1 MIAVCPLSPGP
12 FSIGSQSRSLSPEE
26 KSSRIVLA
34 DGDFQGSKLMTERA
48 KLYGEVTV
56 AIKLRE
62 LQTLAEIA
70 REKNLII
77 VTPSGD
83 ISTGNR

>member
-1 MIAVCPLSPGP
+1 MFPISRS

-26 KSSRIVLA
+26 KRSRIIPV
-34 DGDFQGSKLMTERA
+34 DGEFQDSKLITETA
-48 KLYGEVTV
+48 KLYGEAQV
-56 AIKLRE
+56 AIKLIE

-83 ISTGNR
+83 VSTGNR

>member
-1 MIAVCPLSPGP
+1 
-12 FSIGSQSRSLSPEE
+12 
-26 KSSRIVLA
+26 
-34 DGDFQGSKLMTERA
+34 MTEAA
-48 KLYGEVTV
+48 KLYGEAPV

-77 VTPSGD
+77 VTPAGD
-83 ISTGNR
+83 VSTGAVAGLTSALNREASKREQ